1 MMDKETVERIREDA
15 DYKELISKRTGF
27 AWILSIVMLVLYYAY
42 ILVIAFNK
50 QLLAQPVSEG
60 SLMTWGVPVGV
71 ALIVIAFALT
81 GIYVRRANTEF
92 DALVK
97 KIKSKAEGASK

>member
-1 MMDKETVERIREDA
+1 MMDKETVERIQNDA
-15 DYKELISKRTGF
+15 DYKELLAKRTGF

-50 QLLAQPVSEG
+50 QALHTPVSEG

-71 ALIVIAFALT
+71 VLIVIAFVLT
-81 GIYVRRANTEF
+81 GIYVKRANSEF
-92 DALVK
+92 DELTNR
-97 KIKSKAEGASK
+97 IKQKVEGE

>member
-1 MMDKETVERIREDA
+1 MMDKETVEQIQNDP
-15 DYKELISKRTGF
+15 DYKELLSKRTGF
-27 AWILSIVMLVLYYAY
+27 AWTLSIVMLVLYYAY
-42 ILVIAFNK
+42 ILVIAFDK
-50 QLLAQPVSEG
+50 QLLAKPVSEG

-81 GIYVRRANTEF
+81 GIYVKRANTEF

-97 KIKSKAEGASK
+97 RIKNKVEGA